1 MAVRLLLLG
10 SLVGVFVLTAVP
22 PATGQPAPN
31 RCTALFALSDVQ
43 GAMAS
48 ADLKND
54 GLERLYVE
62 MGPARAALITEGA
75 GVSGAYKV
83 QTSELTYWHY
93 MSIYEP
99 AKAWLTPGSVRLF
112 YSGFRVGWP
121 ELRLGGKVVNKLK
134 LTVTHGD
141 QSMTID
147 VDPDAE
153 GAVINSRVIAIDQ
166 EDMLVGAYP
175 AARVDDHRAWRQAA
189 DQQRAISITLTDAS
203 NGQVMARGEAARLAE
218 DSMQALLS
226 GGLNALREK
235 YNEGR
240 CD

>member
-1 MAVRLLLLG
+1 MSVRRLLSG
-10 SLVGVFVLTAVP
+10 SLVGVFLLAANP
-22 PATGQPAPN
+22 AATGQPARK
-31 RCTALFALSDVQ
+31 RCTVSFALSEVQ

-48 ADLKND
+48 ADLENG

-62 MGPARAALITEGA
+62 MGPARAALITEGP
-75 GVSGAYKV
+75 GISGAYKV
-83 QTSELTYWHY
+83 QTPELIYWHY
-93 MSIYEP
+93 MSIYET
-99 AKAWLTPGSVRLF
+99 AKAWLTPGSVKLF

-121 ELRLGGKVVNKLK
+121 ELRLGGKIVNKLK

-153 GAVINSRVIAIDQ
+153 GTVVNSRVIAIDL
-166 EDMLVGAYP
+166 EEMLVGAYP
-175 AARVDDHRAWRQAA
+175 AARVYDHRAWRQAA
-189 DQQRAISITLTDAS
+189 EQQRAISVTLTDAS

-218 DSMQALLS
+218 DSTQALLS

-240 CD
+240 CV